1 MHFTN
6 HERPNNINQK
16 FNVLVGVYSCELLD
30 IVIRI
35 GINIWVLMPNYII
48 LEGGFY
54 LRCNGMLA
62 LCDKHNGFGANGASS

>member
-1 MHFTN
+1 
-6 HERPNNINQK
+6 
-16 FNVLVGVYSCELLD
+16 
-30 IVIRI
+30 
-35 GINIWVLMPNYII
+35 MPNYII